1 MRLTDSGEQCPC
13 EGYFQSSGSRLLAA
27 LFFEAETGW
36 GEEAN
41 EGDEHVRKK
50 ERDGSVN
57 VKERPK
63 VATWSLRLH
72 AFGSVPKVTGAF
84 IQNTRTQLQ
93 EHIKCFG

>member
-27 LFFEAETGW
+27 LLFEAETGW

-63 VATWSLRLH
+63 VATWSLEAACVWQR
-72 AFGSVPKVTGAF
+72 A
-84 IQNTRTQLQ
+84 
-93 EHIKCFG
+93 